1 MLDGIL
7 IPNYPSTQSLSV
19 STHNMQATPA
29 DQWWVFS
36 HWTTSQPSNI
46 IGPDT
51 NSPNATVDVEV
62 SGEVTAHFTYIEHLE
77 LEVEV
82 QPAGAGAVTVVNT
95 AYVEDYWQ
103 SSLIV
108 DGPMVFKASA
118 NQEWEFDRWVV
129 QTTEPMPSA
138 TSTSMTLDL
147 EDVEYERVVAL
158 FKEVEFRIFIPN
170 AFTPDNDG
178 VNDSFLPLGQG
189 YAAHQYEFLVF
200 NRWGEVVFKTNDP
213 NEPWVGQN
221 NQMGGDHFVV
231 DGVYMYS
238 VTALGYH
245 DISSETYRGSITI
258 VRQP

>member
-1 MLDGIL
+1 
-7 IPNYPSTQSLSV
+7 
-19 STHNMQATPA
+19 
-29 DQWWVFS
+29 
-36 HWTTSQPSNI
+36 
-46 IGPDT
+46 
-51 NSPNATVDVEV
+51 
-62 SGEVTAHFTYIEHLE
+62 
-77 LEVEV
+77 
-82 QPAGAGAVTVVNT
+82 
-95 AYVEDYWQ
+95 
-103 SSLIV
+103 
-108 DGPMVFKASA
+108 
-118 NQEWEFDRWVV
+118 
-129 QTTEPMPSA
+129 
-138 TSTSMTLDL
+138 MTLDL

-158 FKEVEFRIFIPN
+158 FKEVDFRIFIPN

-189 YAAHQYEFLVF
+189 YAAHQYEFIVF

-258 VRQP
+258 VR